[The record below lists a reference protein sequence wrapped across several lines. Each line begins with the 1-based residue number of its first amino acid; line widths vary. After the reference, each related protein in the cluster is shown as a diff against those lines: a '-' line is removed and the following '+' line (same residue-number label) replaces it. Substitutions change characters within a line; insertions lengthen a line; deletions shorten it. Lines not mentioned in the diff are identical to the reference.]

1 MKSCKA
7 SVLGLSISL
16 AFLVIMSGCATPIG
30 VRPQSPSDS
39 YMSNMSS
46 PLSAGPPSNTTT
58 IVLHRFDLVD
68 LFEKDPASAIKTL
81 HDKAIKDQRRDIVF
95 ALAELSYFYG
105 DQLDNSLDSEK
116 KNKAPEYFLLSAIY
130 SYTAILD
137 KRYDPVPN
145 LLDHRVRRACD
156 LYNYSLWRGFTINGD
171 EGLEIKDGT
180 RKLPFGQATIST
192 NVSHFP
198 WELDKIEKFEPV
210 DKYSVYG
217 LSVRNRFNGIGLPMV
232 ALKPSQESP
241 VGSQVLPATAF
252 LRIESNLENI
262 ETNDFKASLELYSSY
277 DDVSVKVND
286 REIPLEID
294 TTTPVAYKL
303 TDNSIWSFGTDLFL
317 GKFQNVPN
325 KLYKFQPYN
334 PDRIPVVFVHGTFS
348 SPVWWAE
355 MINTLNGDPVLR
367 KKYQFWYF
375 FYNSSKLITNSA
387 ADLRSE
393 LIRNVKKYDP
403 ENKSKTLNQM
413 VVIGHSQGGLLTK
426 MTAIDSKDKLLKTV
440 LKGDID
446 KLNASE
452 DIKNIIKK
460 NLVFDHL
467 PFVKRTV
474 FISTPHRGSF
484 LSQSLVRTLVR
495 KLINF
500 PDTILKGTQEVY
512 GILRDDVKRQWEG
525 KIPTSVDAMSPDDP
539 LLNAIADLPLAPGI
553 KGNSIIAIKD
563 DGDPKL
569 GNDGVVEYK
578 SAHLEG
584 MESEFIA
591 RSSHSCQDKPSTIE
605 EVRRILLKH
614 LEENGT
620 KP

>member
-1 MKSCKA
+1 MKSCRI
-7 SVLGLSISL
+7 ISARLPIFL
-16 AFLVIMSGCATPIG
+16 AFLVILTGCATPIG
-30 VRPQSPSDS
+30 VRHQSPSDS

-46 PLSAGPPSNTTT
+46 PLSAGPPSNTTQ

-68 LFEKDPASAIKTL
+68 QFEEDPAAAIKTL

-105 DQLDNSLDSEK
+105 DKLDNSLDSEK

-130 SYTAILD
+130 SYSAILD

-156 LYNYSLWRGFTINGD
+156 IYNYSLWRGFTINGED
-171 EGLEIKDGT
+171 GLEIKEGI

-192 NVSHFP
+192 NTSHFP
-198 WELDKIEKFEPV
+198 WKLDKIEKFEPV

-217 LSVRNRFNGIGLPMV
+217 LSVRNRFNGVGLPMV
-232 ALKPSQESP
+232 ALKPSKESP
-241 VGSQVLPATAF
+241 VGSQALPATAF
-252 LRIESNLENI
+252 LRMESDINKI
-262 ETNDFKASLELYSSY
+262 ETNDFKASLELYSSF
-277 DDVSVKVND
+277 DDVSVKVNE

-303 TDNSIWSFGTDLFL
+303 TDNSIWSLGPDLFL
-317 GKFQNVPN
+317 GKFQNIPN
-325 KLYKFQPYN
+325 KLYKLQPYN
-334 PDRIPVVFVHGTFS
+334 PERIPVVFVHGTFS

-355 MINTLNGDPVLR
+355 MINTLNGDPILR

-387 ADLRSE
+387 YDLRSE
-393 LIRNVKKYDP
+393 LIKNVKKYDP
-403 ENKSKTLNQM
+403 ENKSRTLNQM
-413 VVIGHSQGGLLTK
+413 VVVGHSQGGLLTK
-426 MTAIDSKDKLLKTV
+426 LTAVDSGDKLLKTV
-440 LKGDID
+440 IKGDLD
-446 KLNASE
+446 KLDANEEIKSA
-452 DIKNIIKK
+452 IKN
-460 NLVFDHL
+460 NLVIDHL
-467 PFVKRTV
+467 PFVKRAV

-484 LSQSLVRTLVR
+484 LSQSLARTLVR
-495 KLINF
+495 KLIYF
-500 PDTILKGTQEVY
+500 PDTLIKGTQEVY
-512 GILRDDVKRQWEG
+512 GFLKDDVKRQWEG
-525 KIPTSVDAMSPDDP
+525 KIPTSVDAMSPEDP
-539 LLNAIADLPLAPGI
+539 LLNAIADLPLAPGVR
-553 KGNSIIAIKD
+553 GNSIIAIKG

-584 MESEFIA
+584 MDSEFIA
-591 RSSHSCQDKPSTIE
+591 RSAHSCQDKPATIE

-614 LEENGT
+614 LEESET